1 MLGKREREEEGV
13 EEMDNSEWRTA
24 GDSMRS
30 STSKRMTVPT
40 SVAASSVDEDL
51 IPPHPSYVRRQT
63 GSYADSFAKHAQRFK
78 NDMDKVHKW
87 KAALKQASNLSGLDS
102 AIIRP
107 ETKLIRK
114 IVKDISRKLRRNSSY
129 DLEGLAM
136 GHEIVCHPNVH
147 KSGIGRRLRKHED
160 IYNALKKRKIT
171 EEIYGISLDMSQI
184 KEIIL
189 RANAFKKMDSLKILK
204 FYSHFDGSRLRLP
217 NGLRNLP
224 EELISFQWDGY
235 PHRCVPLNSCA
246 ENIVEL
252 IMTDSH
258 VKRLW
263 NGNQHLPNLKTII
276 LQRSKHLIGIPDL
289 SMAPNIRHLDV
300 SWCPSLAQV
309 YSSGFLPDLQNLYL
323 IDCDAMKTVN
333 IGGNKIERRS
343 WRLLADYEFF
353 ILCFPCTLH
362 KVHMKIFKSDNS
374 NTYTFRFNSV
384 SAQLGRIL
392 ESESS
397 DYQSLGLALVHL
409 NLKSALPNLELL
421 CLSDNPPSIG
431 SLSEH
436 LYFNFCYSCGIKGIC
451 MLCTSPGRTRQQKF
465 SVPPKG
471 TGNKEVLGSSWDWED
486 LIGINDSIMDQNIY
500 ICNCRLSKIPSN
512 NIHWPCLTQVSLHRN
527 ESNGILNFLASVCDE
542 VSRSDLLLLYDCTRR
557 QFTEEFTFSLDSE
570 NPQKISDIH
579 FNLGDKQNLHHRLAI
594 YFSGEEWSE
603 KKTIYSGGDNYCQ
616 KPKREVKRPYWT
628 RNFV

>member
-309 YSSGFLPDLQNLYL
+309 YSS
-323 IDCDAMKTVN
+323 
-333 IGGNKIERRS
+333 
-343 WRLLADYEFF
+343 
-353 ILCFPCTLH
+353 
-362 KVHMKIFKSDNS
+362 VHMKIFKSDNS

-436 LYFNFCYSCGIKGIC
+436 LYFNFCYSCGIKDYQKYPAT
-451 MLCTSPGRTRQQKF
+451 TS
-465 SVPPKG
+465 
-471 TGNKEVLGSSWDWED
+471 
-486 LIGINDSIMDQNIY
+486 IG
-500 ICNCRLSKIPSN
+500 
-512 NIHWPCLTQVSLHRN
+512 HV
-527 ESNGILNFLASVCDE
+527 
-542 VSRSDLLLLYDCTRR
+542 
-557 QFTEEFTFSLDSE
+557 
-570 NPQKISDIH
+570 
-579 FNLGDKQNLHHRLAI
+579 
-594 YFSGEEWSE
+594 
-603 KKTIYSGGDNYCQ
+603 
-616 KPKREVKRPYWT
+616 
-628 RNFV
+628 